1 MERTPQRD
9 QRTDPQSTGPDAGAR
24 DEAEFAILRE
34 DPQSLQ
40 VKLSGRLDVHTT
52 AKVWQ
57 KAADSVR
64 SGHAQRITVDASG
77 VSYCDGAGAGLL
89 TYLAFLGR
97 KGGGQVQIQGL
108 SGPWQDLIQPDPNE
122 APPVFAV
129 EPRGNPI
136 EVLGRKAVDLGRDLY
151 AQVAFVGRVCLCSF
165 SLWRQPRRFRW
176 KDFLYVTELG
186 GVNAAGVVAMLGFLF
201 GLIMAFS
208 SAMPLRRFG
217 VEIYV
222 SDLVAIAL
230 VRVLGPFLTAVILAG
245 RTGAAYA
252 AEIGTMKINNELD
265 ALEVMA
271 IDPVTFLVVPR
282 VLALTLMT
290 PLLATVTNLVG
301 LAGSAM
307 VILSLGYPLATYWAH
322 VSDILSATDVG
333 VGLVKALVFG
343 GLVGI
348 IGCLRGLQ
356 TQTGPG
362 AVGQAT
368 TRAVVSSL
376 VALVAAEGVFA
387 VLLYVLD
394 I

>member
-1 MERTPQRD
+1 M
-9 QRTDPQSTGPDAGAR
+9 
-24 DEAEFAILRE
+24 ILKDDSR
-34 DPQSLQ
+34 SFH
-40 VKLSGRLDVHTT
+40 VRLSGRLDVHTT
-52 AKVWQ
+52 SGLWQ
-57 KAADSVR
+57 KTVNGVR
-64 SGHAQRITVDASG
+64 SSAAQQVVVDASE

-89 TYLAFLGR
+89 AYLANLGR
-97 KGGGQVQIQGL
+97 QEGKCVQIQGL
-108 SGPWQDLIQPDPNE
+108 AGRWQSWIASDPTGPLP
-122 APPVFAV
+122 ASTV
-129 EPRGNPI
+129 EPRANPV
-136 EVLGRKAVDLGRDLY
+136 EVLGQKASEVGQDLV
-151 AQVAFVGRVCLCSF
+151 AQIAFVGQVCQSAVR
-165 SLWRQPRRFRW
+165 LWGQPRRFRW
-176 KDFLYVTELG
+176 KDFLLATELG
-186 GVNAAGVVAMLGFLF
+186 AVNAVGVMALLGFLF

-217 VEIYV
+217 VEVYV

-245 RTGAAYA
+245 RTGSAYA
-252 AEIGTMKINNELD
+252 AEIGTMKINSELD

-271 IDPVTFLVVPR
+271 IDPVTFLALPR
-282 VLALTLMT
+282 VLALVLMT

-307 VILSLGYPLATYWAH
+307 VIRSLGYPLTTYWAH
-322 VSDILSATDVG
+322 VRDILTATDVG

-343 GLVGI
+343 GLIGI

-356 TQTGPG
+356 TETGPG

-376 VALVAAEGVFA
+376 IALVVAEGVFS

-394 I
+394 L